1 MSKSPALQ
9 AFSST
14 FLLLVVTGFA
24 EELPPPPAEVARQFD
39 AVLRAE
45 LKLAPVDLAPTAH
58 DAALLRRL
66 WFDTVG
72 YPPPTDEVVS
82 VLKGED
88 GLERAATVRLLLD
101 HPDFSDNWGRY
112 WVEALRER
120 SQLKRVTDWDRQFS
134 GLLRE
139 KIAERSP
146 WSEIATEVITADSL
160 ATFFSHDQMNPGF
173 AASEASRVF
182 LGISIECAE
191 CHDHPFASWKQR
203 HYREFAAYFD
213 QALVF
218 PDTPRKRLEEAPEKS
233 LVDVTPRFFLDDF
246 SVEIAAEDRI
256 RRKALAAR
264 MVSTENKWF
273 ARAFVNR
280 ICGELLGQGFYDLPD
295 DIGPD
300 RPCLA
305 PTTLD
310 LLADDFAASDYDIRR
325 LFEIVLST
333 ETYGLQARSH
343 GDESYRPF
351 ACNRI
356 QPLRSDQ
363 FVETLLR
370 TLGKNLP
377 PDFDERTLD
386 DEGRQ
391 RGPTPREQVREVFG
405 FGPSQD
411 RGNVRRGVTQ
421 AMALINSEL
430 VERAILNPNESGGPA
445 SLIARIRDNDELARA
460 LYVHVLGRYPNER
473 ERLLAVE
480 ALFSSPTRETAY
492 VDLTWALL
500 NSAEF
505 SHRP

>member
-1 MSKSPALQ
+1 MSKSLAFQ

-14 FLLLVVTGFA
+14 FLLFVVTGFA
-24 EELPPPPAEVARQFD
+24 EELPPPADVARQFD

-45 LKLAPVDLAPTAH
+45 LKLAPADLAPPAD
-58 DAALLRRL
+58 DAVALRRL

-72 YPPPTDEVVS
+72 YPPPTDDVTSAFAGVKN
-82 VLKGED
+82 VD
-88 GLERAATVRLLLD
+88 RAATVRLLLD
-101 HPDFSDNWGRY
+101 HPDFSENWGRY

-120 SQLKRVTDWDRQFS
+120 SQTKRVPQWDLKFV
-134 GLLRE
+134 GLLRT

-146 WSEIATEVITADSL
+146 WSEIATEVITTDSR
-160 ATFFSHDQMNPGF
+160 TYFFSDDQMNPGF
-173 AASEASRVF
+173 AASEASRIF

-203 HYREFAAYFD
+203 HYREFAAFFD

-343 GDESYRPF
+343 GDESFRPF

-363 FVETLLR
+363 FVATLLR
-370 TLGKNLP
+370 TLGRNLP
-377 PDFDERTLD
+377 PDFDERTFD

-391 RGPTPREQVREVFG
+391 WGPTPREQVREVFG

-411 RGNVRRGVTQ
+411 RGDVRRGVRQ
-421 AMALINSEL
+421 AMALINSEM
-430 VERAILNPNESGGPA
+430 VERAILDPQQSGGPA
-445 SLIARIRDNDELARA
+445 SLIARTQDNDELARA

-480 ALFSSPTRETAY
+480 ALFSSPTRETAF